1 MVNPMN
7 KSPFPGMDPFLEES
21 AEWGGVH
28 TRLINSISDQLAD
41 LIAPDFSVKIEQR
54 VYIITPDD
62 AQRRSIVPDIYV
74 LHGRQPA
81 TQALGLMGITPSV
94 LVEPMYDPEVRDRY
108 IEIRDNHN
116 REVITTIELLSPF
129 NKAPGTPGREAFLQK
144 RRNVTASHTHWIEI
158 DLLRGGERP
167 GEVANKSDY
176 YTLLKRGGTFGP
188 FEVWYFDLRDRMPT
202 IAIPLRPPFE
212 DAPLDLQAAFA
223 DSYRRGHY
231 ADDIDYTGRVPP
243 PALRPADA
251 NWVQTQL
258 AAWRAERNVA

>member
-7 KSPFPGMDPFLEES
+7 KSPFPGMDPFLEDS

-28 TRLINSISDQLAD
+28 TWLITAIGEQLASVVS
-41 LIAPDFSVKIEQR
+41 PDFSVKIEQR
-54 VYIITPDD
+54 VYIALPDD
-62 AQRRSIVPDIYV
+62 FQKYTIVPDLYIIQNPPQAPV
-74 LHGRQPA
+74 A
-81 TQALGLMGITPSV
+81 TGTLTSV
-94 LVEPMYDPEVRDRY
+94 TAPTLVEPWYDPEIRERY
-108 IEIRDNHN
+108 IDIRDKRS
-116 REVITTIELLSPF
+116 REIITTIEILSPF

-144 RRNVTASHTHWIEI
+144 RRNVTASHTHWVEI
-158 DLLRGGERP
+158 DLLRAGERP

-176 YTLLKRGGTFGP
+176 YALLKRGGTFGP

-212 DAPLDLQAAFA
+212 DVPLDLQAAFE

-231 ADDIDYTGRVPP
+231 ADDIDYAGRVPP

-251 NWVQTQL
+251 NWIQSQL
-258 AAWRAERNVA
+258 IRWHA